1 MSPFEY
7 YYGKDRNGY
16 DRKRQGPESVDMTI
30 DELARR
36 VDMTARNIREWQTNG
51 LLPPPQRRGR
61 VGIYTDDHT
70 SRIERIKVLRAEGF
84 PLDVIRRML
93 DRSPESAPDLRRM
106 ASEILDPANQTTS
119 MECKRAELA
128 DRLGGD
134 AERHLS
140 ACGLIEV
147 IDDDLV
153 VITDTSTFDF
163 VEKMTAIGLPLDRVA
178 AALARMADHHV
189 ASVRVLIDL
198 YREQIWQPF
207 ADAGLPSGQWH
218 SIADKTAQL
227 RPLAIGLGIQAFRR
241 AIDEV
246 VGKVAAEEAAKLG

>member
-1 MSPFEY
+1 
-7 YYGKDRNGY
+7 
-16 DRKRQGPESVDMTI
+16 MTI

-51 LLPPPQRRGR
+51 LLPPPERRGR
-61 VGIYTDDHT
+61 IGIYTDGHM

-93 DRSPESAPDLRRM
+93 DRSPEHAPDLRRL
-106 ASEILDPANQTTS
+106 ASEVFDPANLTGS
-119 MECKRAELA
+119 MELKRADLA
-128 DRLGGD
+128 GRLGTD

-140 ACGLIEV
+140 ACGLVEV

-153 VITDTSTFDF
+153 AITDTSTFDY
-163 VEKMTAIGLPLDRVA
+163 VEKLVAIGLPLDKVA
-178 AALARMADHHV
+178 AALARMANHHV
-189 ASVRVLIDL
+189 ASVQSLIDL
-198 YREQIWQPF
+198 YRDEIWQPF
-207 ADAGLPSGQWH
+207 AAAGLPSEQWH
-218 SIADKTAQL
+218 TIADKTTQL

-246 VGKVAAEEAAKLG
+246 VGKVATEEAAKLDIPAKR